1 MKSAISL
8 DLVREVRKSW
18 ARFLSIFLI
27 VLIGVGFFAGIKAT
41 APDMEHTAD
50 RYLDDNGMMDIRV
63 LSTLGL
69 TKGDVEAI
77 AALGT
82 VERVQPA
89 YFSDAVSTV
98 GSMEYVFR
106 LHSMPVG
113 GQAPVNR
120 VVLTEGRLP
129 EKSGECLL
137 EQSKYLDSGLKVGDT
152 LQVSSGKET
161 AITDGTLKTDTFTI
175 VGKAVSP
182 LYLCFDKGSSDIGN
196 GKVSFFLMVP
206 EEDFAYPVYTEV
218 QVTVKGAEELNCYSE
233 TYGRLVEK
241 TLTDLENMG
250 LDRSGLRLA
259 EIKGQATAQ
268 LDDAKREYEAKRQEF
283 EQQTAAA
290 REKLE
295 QARVD
300 LEKAESTLASE
311 KANFEITTRMARD
324 QIEQGKKDL
333 AQGEKEYRQGLVDY
347 NKAKAQ
353 YSDEL
358 AQMDGAVQDINSL
371 RKQAKQEIADMES
384 DLQNPDLSPEE
395 KQRLTQMI
403 AMYRQ
408 FLAAT
413 EEGINSAN
421 ELNGFTQG
429 QLSSAEKK
437 LRAARKQLDDGYKKI
452 AASEAE
458 LQRQEE
464 EAAAKFTQAEADI
477 ASGWAEYEHGKQ
489 EYAEST
495 AKGEAEL
502 AAGQEKII
510 KAEDEI
516 ERISKPQWIVLD
528 RHGNLSYEDFG
539 MTAGRVDAIATVF
552 PVFFFLVAAL
562 VCLTTMTRM
571 VDEQRGAI
579 GIYKALGYSD
589 GAIAAKYICYA
600 AVASTLGGAAGLAV
614 GMSVFPEVIYRSW
627 LMKYEMPPLQTV
639 AQPLLMAVSL
649 LMGVLVTTLTAW
661 AACRKELADA
671 PATLMRPK
679 APKPGK
685 RILLERLGSFWR
697 RLSFSQKVTMRNL
710 FRYKKRFWMTVAGI
724 AGCTALLVAGFGLN
738 DSISQ
743 VVDRQFSQIF
753 TYDLNLRFSADVTD
767 GQRAAAAQSLGQD
780 ANTQSWLESAELN
793 AKARGSGED
802 IAATLVVP
810 QDPAAFAQYVTL
822 RSREGR
828 QPISLDD
835 SGVVLTEK
843 LAKELG
849 VSRGGTIELDNG
861 LGGRK
866 KVTVA
871 AITEQYVFHYIYISP
886 SLYRQVFRLE
896 ARMNSLMIRL
906 ADSSA
911 KAEETLAQKLIGGG
925 GVASVTF
932 YSALADSFTQT
943 VKSLNAIVL
952 VIILSA
958 GLLAFVVLYNLTN
971 INIGERVREIATV
984 KVLGFT
990 DREQSGYVF
999 RENVLLSLLGA
1010 AIGLGLG
1017 VLLHR
1022 YIMENIEQA
1031 GIMFGNAIEPI
1042 SFGWSFLL
1050 TMAFTGFVI
1059 LVMVPRLKR
1068 IPMVESL
1075 KSVE

>member
-8 DLVREVRKSW
+8 DLLREVRKSW

-41 APDMEHTAD
+41 APDMKHTAD
-50 RYLDDNGMMDIRV
+50 GYFDRCAMMDVRM

-69 TKGDVEAI
+69 TEGDISAI
-77 AALGT
+77 AALDT
-82 VERVQPA
+82 VERVQPG
-89 YFSDAVSTV
+89 YFADAVSTV

-106 LHSMPVG
+106 LHSMPTG
-113 GQAPVNR
+113 GQPPLNR

-137 EQSKYLDSGLKVGDT
+137 EQSKYLDPGLKVGDT
-152 LQVSSGKET
+152 LRVSSGKET

-206 EEDFAYPVYTEV
+206 EQDFAYPVYTEA
-218 QVTVKGAEELNCYSE
+218 QLIVKGAAELNCYSE
-233 TYGRLVEK
+233 AYSRLVEK
-241 TLTDLENMG
+241 TVTELENMG

-268 LDDAKREYEAKRQEF
+268 LDEAKKEYEKKKKEY

-300 LEKAESTLASE
+300 LEKAESKLESE
-311 KANFEITTRMARD
+311 KANFELTTKMARD
-324 QIEQGKKDL
+324 QIEQAKKDL
-333 AQGEKEYRQGLVDY
+333 AKGEKEYRQGLADY
-347 NKAKAQ
+347 NRAKAQ

-358 AQMDGAVQDINSL
+358 AQMDSAVKDINTL
-371 RKQAKQEIADMES
+371 RTQAQQEIASMNQQLS
-384 DLQNPDLSPEE
+384 DPNLSPEE
-395 KQRLTQMI
+395 KQQLTEMI
-403 AMYRQ
+403 AMYRR

-413 EEGINSAN
+413 EQGVNSAN
-421 ELNGFTQG
+421 ELNGFAQG
-429 QLSSAEKK
+429 QLASSERK
-437 LRAARKQLDDGYKKI
+437 LRQARKQLDDGYKRV
-452 AASEAE
+452 AQSEAD
-458 LQRQEE
+458 LKKQE
-464 EAAAKFTQAEADI
+464 EAAAAKFAQAQADI
-477 ASGWAEYEHGKQ
+477 TAGWAEYERGKK
-489 EYAEST
+489 EYEQSV

-502 AAGQEKII
+502 AAGQEKIV

-516 ERISKPQWIVLD
+516 ERISKPQWFVLD
-528 RHGNLSYEDFG
+528 RHGNISFEDFG

-571 VDEQRGAI
+571 VDEQRGGI

-589 GAIAAKYICYA
+589 GAIAAKYVCYA
-600 AVASTLGGAAGLAV
+600 AAASALGGAAGLAA
-614 GMSVFPEVIYRSW
+614 GMNVFPEVIYRSW
-627 LMKYEMPPLQTV
+627 LMKYEMPPLQTIS
-639 AQPLLMAVSL
+639 QPLLMAISL
-649 LMGVLVTTLTAW
+649 LMGVLVTTVTAW

-685 RILLERLGSFWR
+685 RILLERLGFLWR

-710 FRYKKRFWMTVAGI
+710 FRYKKRFWMAVAGI

-743 VVDRQFSQIF
+743 VVDRQFNQIF
-753 TYDLNLRFSADVTD
+753 TYDLNLRFTASASEQ
-767 GQRAAAAQSLGQD
+767 QRDAAAQTLRRD
-780 ANTQSWLESAELN
+780 ANAQSWLDSAELN
-793 AKARGSGED
+793 AKARGSGDD

-810 QDPAAFAQYVTL
+810 KDPAAFAQYVAL
-822 RSREGR
+822 RTRTGR
-828 QPISLDD
+828 QPITLGE

-849 VSRGGTIELDNG
+849 VGLGGTIELDNG

-866 KVTVA
+866 KVTVV
-871 AITEQYVFHYIYISP
+871 AITEQYLFHYIYMTP

-896 ARMNSLMIRL
+896 PSMNCLMIRL
-906 ADSSA
+906 EDSSA
-911 KAEETLAQKLIGGG
+911 KAEEALAQKLIGGG

-932 YSALADSFTQT
+932 YSALADSFAQT

-952 VIILSA
+952 VIILCA

-1022 YIMENIEQA
+1022 YIMESIEQT
-1031 GIMFGNAIEPI
+1031 GIMFGNAIEPV
-1042 SFGWSFLL
+1042 SFCWSFLL
-1050 TMAFTGFVI
+1050 TMVFTGIVI
-1059 LVMVPRLKR
+1059 LVMVPRLRR

>member
-1 MKSAISL
+1 MRSAISL
-8 DLVREVRKSW
+8 DLLREVRKSW

-50 RYLDDNGMMDIRV
+50 RYFDDNAMMDIRV

-69 TKGDVEAI
+69 TEGDVQAI

-89 YFSDAVSTV
+89 YFADAVSTV
-98 GSMEYVFR
+98 GSMEFVFR
-106 LHSMPVG
+106 LHSLPIG
-113 GQAPVNR
+113 GQPPVNR
-120 VVLTEGRLP
+120 VVLTEGRYP

-137 EQSKYLDSGLKVGDT
+137 EQSKYLDPGLKVGDT
-152 LQVSSGKET
+152 LRLSSGKET
-161 AITDGTLKTDTFTI
+161 AITDGILKTDTFTI
-175 VGKAVSP
+175 VGKAVNS

-206 EEDFAYPVYTEV
+206 EQDFAYPVYTEA
-218 QVTVKGAEELNCYSE
+218 QVVVKGATEFNCYSE
-233 TYGRLVEK
+233 TYSSLVGK

-259 EIKGQATAQ
+259 EIKSQATTQ
-268 LDDAKREYEAKRQEF
+268 LDEAKKEYETKKLEF

-311 KANFEITTRMARD
+311 KANFETTAKMARD
-324 QIEQGKKDL
+324 QIKQGKMDL
-333 AQGEKEYRQGLVDY
+333 AKGEKEYKQGLADY
-347 NKAKAQ
+347 NRAKSE
-353 YSDEL
+353 YGDEL
-358 AQMDGAVQDINSL
+358 AQMNSAVQDINGL
-371 RKQAKQEIADMES
+371 RKQAKQEIASMEQKLK
-384 DLQNPDLSPEE
+384 DPNLSPEE
-395 KQRLTQMI
+395 KQRLTLMI
-403 AMYRQ
+403 AMYRR

-413 EEGINSAN
+413 EQGMDSAN
-421 ELNGFTQG
+421 ELNSFTQG
-429 QLSSAEKK
+429 QMASAAQK
-437 LRAARKQLDDGYKKI
+437 LRQARKQLDDGYKQI
-452 AASEAE
+452 AASESE
-458 LQRQEE
+458 LKKKEA
-464 EAAAKFTQAEADI
+464 EAAARFAQASADI
-477 ASGWAEYEHGKQ
+477 ASGWAEYERGKQ
-489 EYAEST
+489 EYEQSV

-510 KAEDEI
+510 NAEDEI
-516 ERISKPQWIVLD
+516 ERISKPQWYVLD
-528 RHGNLSYEDFG
+528 RHSNISFEDYG

-600 AVASTLGGAAGLAV
+600 AVASTLGGVAGLAV
-614 GMSVFPEVIYRSW
+614 GMCVFPEVIYSSW
-627 LMKYEMPPLQTV
+627 LMKYEMPPLQTIT
-639 AQPLLMAVSL
+639 QPLLVAVSL

-661 AACRKELADA
+661 GACHKELADA

-679 APKPGK
+679 APKPGR
-685 RILLERLGSFWR
+685 RILLERLAFVWR

-743 VVDRQFSQIF
+743 VVDRQFNQIF

-780 ANTQSWLESAELN
+780 ANTQSWMESAELN
-793 AKARGSGED
+793 AKARSNGDD

-810 QDPAAFAQYVTL
+810 QGPAAPTQYVTL
-822 RSREGR
+822 RTRTGR
-828 QPISLDD
+828 QPITLDD

-849 VSRGGTIELDNG
+849 VGQGGTIELDNG

-871 AITEQYVFHYIYISP
+871 AITEQYIFHYIYITP
-886 SLYRQVFRLE
+886 TLYRQVFRLDPK
-896 ARMNSLMIRL
+896 MNSLMIRL

-911 KAEETLAQKLIGGG
+911 QAGETLAQKLIGGG

-932 YSALADSFTQT
+932 YSALADSFSQT
-943 VKSLNAIVL
+943 VKSLSAIVL

-971 INIGERVREIATV
+971 INIGERIREIATV

-999 RENVLLSLLGA
+999 RENLLLSLLGA

-1031 GIMFGNAIEPI
+1031 SIMFGNAIESI

-1059 LVMVPRLKR
+1059 LVMVPRLRR